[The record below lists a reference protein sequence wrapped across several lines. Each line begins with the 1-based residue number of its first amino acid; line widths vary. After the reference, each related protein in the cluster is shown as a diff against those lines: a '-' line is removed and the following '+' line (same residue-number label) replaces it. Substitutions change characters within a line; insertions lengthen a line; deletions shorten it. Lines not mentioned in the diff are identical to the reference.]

1 MSEIDYLNTGIRKV
15 LIEDLKSPENEER
28 KKLSVKQFEIFK
40 DRALYFVRE
49 YLKSFYSQDT
59 INEMPLIGSIN
70 LAKRV
75 VTKEAGLYVN
85 QPKRT
90 FTGLSD
96 EQAMQVEQLYAK
108 LKVNTVML
116 KANQMFKDQDQT
128 HVQVCLMNG
137 ALKIRNLWQ
146 HQLDAVPSPMDPES
160 ADGYILTGYDKSM
173 YLPRMVSSS
182 DNMNQKIA
190 DADDY
195 KERMKRIA
203 FWSDEHNFI
212 TDDKGNILSEDTSNP
227 LMLMPFVDISAD
239 KDYEYFSRTGESLTD
254 STIQFNAMMSDLF
267 MMVRMQTFGQAWFKG
282 SEEMIPQN
290 IQIGP
295 NRVLKLPINP
305 DRPTDTDF
313 GFANANAD
321 IPGAIQAIE
330 SFLSAFLS
338 SRGLDPAI
346 VNTKGNSKTYSSGI
360 ERLLAAIEM
369 FEPSKSDADI
379 MKDAEKKLYKIIVR
393 YVNTYAN
400 TEFLPNFPISSI
412 PEDSDV
418 EIDFVKPE
426 VVQSEEEKLTSIR
439 SRLELGLIDD
449 IDAIAKDRGITREA
463 AEEIYEKIRPRPM
476 SQQQERE
483 ELEDVESESDGDRT

>member
-1 MSEIDYLNTGIRKV
+1 MSEIDYLNSQIRKSLV
-15 LIEDLKSPENEER
+15 ADLKNNENEQR
-28 KKLSVKQFEIFK
+28 KKTSVKQFEIFK
-40 DRALYFVRE
+40 DRALYFVKE
-49 YLKSFYSQDT
+49 YLKGFYAQDT

-85 QPKRT
+85 APTRT
-90 FTGLSD
+90 FVGLTED
-96 EQAMQVEQLYAK
+96 QAQAMHKVYAD
-108 LKVNTVML
+108 LKVNTAML

-146 HQLDAVPSPMDPES
+146 HQLDVVPAPSDPEN
-160 ADGYILTGYDKSM
+160 ADAYMITGFDKSM
-173 YLPRMVSSS
+173 YLPRMVSTA
-182 DNMNQKIA
+182 DNVNQKIG
-190 DADDY
+190 DPDDY

-203 FWSDEHNFI
+203 FWSDEDNFI
-212 TDDKGNILSEDTSNP
+212 TDERGNIISEDTANP
-227 LMLMPFVDISAD
+227 LGMLPFVDISQD
-239 KDYEYFSRTGESLTD
+239 KDSEYFSRTGESLTD

-282 SEEMIPQN
+282 SEEMIPTN

-338 SRGLDPAI
+338 SRGLDPSI
-346 VNTKGNSKTYSSGI
+346 VNTKGNSKSFSSGI
-360 ERLLAAIEM
+360 ERLLAMIEM
-369 FEPSKSDADI
+369 FEPSKSDADLFA
-379 MKDAEKKLYKIIVR
+379 DAEKGLYKIIVR
-393 YVNTYAN
+393 YINTYAN
-400 TEFLPNFPISSI
+400 TAFLPNFPIVSV
-412 PEDSDV
+412 PETSTV
-418 EIDFVKPE
+418 EVQYSKPE
-426 VVQSEEEKLTSIR
+426 VVQSEQEKLTSIKQ
-439 SRLELGLIDD
+439 RLELGLIDD
-449 IDAIAKDRGITREA
+449 IDAIAQDRGISREA
-463 AEEIYEKIRPRPM
+463 AEEIYEVIRPKAM
-476 SQQQERE
+476 ARE
-483 ELEDVESESDGDRT
+483 VEDMNGDQGLEGN